1 MFINGELSTREYDK
15 DGMTKTSLTVRV
27 NSLDFGSAP
36 KNADGQSQPNQNQLD
51 DEIPF

>member
-36 KNADGQSQPNQNQLD
+36 KNADGQAQPNQNQLN